1 MKYFVSMAALAAIA
15 GLASAAPIT
24 INEAAVGGGS
34 FNLNP
39 GNLTPQVFSAPS
51 PNFTNG
57 SMGFIHN
64 QLQGDGIVT
73 NNVITIMAGRTDDGL
88 ALFALLDDDSGV
100 FTSFNSRMDMVAVAQ
115 DNNNVGGITGWVNDN
130 GGELIQAANSNP
142 IAGTYTF
149 NTTFQWDNRTKGDG
163 FALSKLELND
173 SGSLV
178 FNPLNAFGLAGVA
191 NGFQYVSWENGQWV
205 VVGTGNFNNVAG
217 GGSSTSLDWRVI
229 PLPGAG
235 AMSLAGL
242 ALVGARRRRAL

>member
-1 MKYFVSMAALAAIA
+1 MKSVVSMAALAAIA
-15 GLASAAPIT
+15 GLASAAPIV
-24 INEAAVGGGS
+24 INEAAVGGAQ

-57 SMGFIHN
+57 SIGFIHS
-64 QLQGDGIVT
+64 QLNGDGINT
-73 NNVITIMAGRTDDGL
+73 NNVITIMAGHTDDGL
-88 ALFALLDDDSGV
+88 ALFALLDDASGG
-100 FTSFNSRMDMVAVAQ
+100 FQAFNSRMDMVAVAH
-115 DNNNVGGITGWVNDN
+115 DSNLGTGITGWVNDD
-130 GGELIQAANSNP
+130 GGELIQTANANP
-142 IAGTYTF
+142 IAGTYSF
-149 NTTFQWDNRTKGDG
+149 NTTFQWDNNGQGDG

-178 FNPLNAFGLAGVA
+178 FNPLSGFGLAGVS

-205 VVGTGNFNNVAG
+205 VVGTGTFNNAG
-217 GGSSTSLDWRVI
+217 AGGSSTSLDWRVI

-242 ALVGARRRRAL
+242 ALVGARRRRAM